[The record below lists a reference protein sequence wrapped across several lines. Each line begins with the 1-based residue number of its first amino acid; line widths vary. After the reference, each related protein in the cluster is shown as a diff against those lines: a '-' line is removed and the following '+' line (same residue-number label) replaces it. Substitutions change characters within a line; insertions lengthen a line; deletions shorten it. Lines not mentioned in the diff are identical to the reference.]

1 LKFPSDQ
8 QNIKEIKNITSHAYQ
23 LIIKILNWTFSFNNL
38 LIRISPLNGD
48 FMKSKS
54 MDEHKKRAPESVN
67 GAVITLSDSK
77 YRDFLRFRK
86 MESNDISGKLIK
98 DALKEKDKVVFY
110 SVIPD
115 DASLL
120 LSTINHVIETYD
132 VDVIITTGGTGIGPR
147 DITIETLKGVFDKEL
162 NGFGEIF
169 RYESYKELGTGAI
182 LSRAA
187 AGVYKG
193 KLIVSMPGS
202 PNAVTLAL
210 KIILPELGHLIKH
223 LKE

>member
-1 LKFPSDQ
+1 
-8 QNIKEIKNITSHAYQ
+8 
-23 LIIKILNWTFSFNNL
+23 
-38 LIRISPLNGD
+38 
-48 FMKSKS
+48 MKSKS
-54 MDEHKKRAPESVN
+54 MDEHKKKAPESVN
-67 GAVITLSDSK
+67 AAVITLSDSK
-77 YRDFLRFRK
+77 YRDYFKSL
-86 MESNDISGKLIK
+86 EENENNDVSGKLIK
-98 DALKEKDKVVFY
+98 DALNEKNRVVFY

-115 DASLL
+115 DAGFL
-120 LSTINHVIETYD
+120 LSTINHAIETYD

-147 DITIETLKGVFDKEL
+147 DITIETLKDVFDKEL

-182 LSRAA
+182 LSRAT

-202 PNAVTLAL
+202 PNAVNLAL
-210 KIILPELGHLIKH
+210 KIILPELGHLVKH